1 MEFVTLGEAI
11 AVRIEELC
19 KERGISINRL
29 ALLSGL
35 TQSTVDSILKGKS
48 KNPQLATLIR
58 ISRGLDMTISEFLN
72 DVGITDADI
81 EE

>member
-1 MEFVTLGEAI
+1 MNLGEAI
-11 AVRIEELC
+11 AIRIEELC